1 MSFVKGYEY
10 FGYDPATYY
19 STEQQ
24 EIQLSSDTSFTSLDG
39 GYEVTALLYRGVYFN
54 FVPPSE
60 TIKRLAREK
69 I

>member
-1 MSFVKGYEY
+1 MLFVIVKGYEY

-39 GYEVTALLYRGVYFN
+39 GYEVQL
-54 FVPPSE
+54 FVPRGRGAKKME
-60 TIKRLAREK
+60 
-69 I
+69 